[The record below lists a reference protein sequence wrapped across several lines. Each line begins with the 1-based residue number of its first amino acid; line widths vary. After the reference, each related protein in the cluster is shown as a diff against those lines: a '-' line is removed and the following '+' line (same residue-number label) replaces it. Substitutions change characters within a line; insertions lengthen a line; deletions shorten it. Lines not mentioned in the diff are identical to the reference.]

1 MKRNI
6 LIAFL
11 LVPLLLASC
20 DTENNFGYPSKVT
33 FGREGGTK
41 ICSGTSSCYS
51 IEVANYNGEGAGP
64 QGGIKADSLK
74 VTYEWLTVKC
84 KRFVDTR
91 LELMATP
98 NHTGKRRTLYVYG
111 WVNDHFADIKV
122 VQY

>member
-41 ICSGTSSCYS
+41 ICSGTSSYYG
-51 IEVANYNGEGAGP
+51 IEIADYNGKGVGDEAG
-64 QGGIKADSLK
+64 IDTSVVK
-74 VTYEWLTVKC
+74 VAYEWLTVKC
-84 KRFVDTR
+84 RKYIDTQ

-98 NHTGKRRTLYVYG
+98 NHTGKRRTLYVYV